1 LLPVGDLEVHGIVER
16 DYSKSDGHHQMPLE
30 YPPGA
35 TNRPAATG
43 ENPLSQALNATS
55 ETFTDLGA
63 EWLDRIEAVIE
74 RYPWPTLLLAL
85 GLGYVI
91 ARRMR

>member
-1 LLPVGDLEVHGIVER
+1 
-16 DYSKSDGHHQMPLE
+16 MPLE
-30 YPPGA
+30 YSPGA
-35 TNRPAATG
+35 TNRPAATA